1 MLLCLDQILLMT
13 TLTYNLSRQQAAN
26 RLGISTRTIDR
37 YVKWGKLSYKKVANK
52 VILAQEEIN
61 TLQDE
66 FALLHQQENN
76 NTERERAI
84 PIQKVQKSL
93 AKKENNIDIAEF
105 ANILAQKDKAIEEK
119 NQLIFWLQH
128 KLWELETKMNQM
140 IALPDHTQEKE
151 KLQDTIKEL
160 EIKKLWLMEEV
171 RKEKLWNAVYIGLVL
186 IAAVM
191 ILFFTFMA

>member
-1 MLLCLDQILLMT
+1 MT

-26 RLGISTRTIDR
+26 KLGISTRTIDR

-61 TLQDE
+61 KLEDE

-84 PIQKVQKSL
+84 PMQKVQRSL
-93 AKKENNIDIAEF
+93 AKQENNINIEQF
-105 ANILAQKDKAIEEK
+105 ANILTQKDKIIEEK
-119 NQLIFWLQH
+119 NQLIFGLQH
-128 KLWELETKMNQM
+128 KLGELETRMNQM
-140 IALPDHTQEKE
+140 IALPDHTKEKE
-151 KLQDTIKEL
+151 SLQNTIKEL

-191 ILFFTFMA
+191 ILFFTFMTP